1 MPFDQAMLDQVVKK
15 ARRKP
20 LFEPTPSAREVAI
33 GRSEIERL
41 LPHRDPML
49 LVDRIS
55 AIDFASETMRAHR
68 RVDPADPLLR
78 GHFPGYPVY
87 PGALLVETMGQ
98 ASLCLHLLCALG
110 RAEVRS
116 DDRPSPLRLL
126 RVHHALFL
134 AEALPGDDLVLLSK
148 RLHHDDYTVVCA
160 GQVLRGDTICAVA
173 VMEVYLVDTAGG

>member
-20 LFEPTPSAREVAI
+20 LFEPTASVREVAI

-55 AIDFASETMRAHR
+55 GIDLGSETMRAHR
-68 RVDPADPLLR
+68 RIDPGDPLLR

-98 ASLCLHLLCALG
+98 ASLCLHLLCASAGPRCARRPAEPAAPAARAPRAVPGGGVARG
-110 RAEVRS
+110 RSRATEQAAAPR
-116 DDRPSPLRLL
+116 
-126 RVHHALFL
+126 
-134 AEALPGDDLVLLSK
+134 
-148 RLHHDDYTVVCA
+148 
-160 GQVLRGDTICAVA
+160 
-173 VMEVYLVDTAGG
+173 